1 MNKTQLQIREFQS
14 DDAETLIAYTKQ
26 IGGESD
32 NLTFGADGFPV
43 TVEKEREILQ
53 SMIDDPHSITL
64 GVWRGDDLIA
74 DGSLNSLPR
83 RMSHRAELGMTVSKA
98 NWNRGICSMLMERLI
113 QYAKD
118 NGIELIY
125 LEVRKDNAAAIHL
138 YEKFGFWQMGTL
150 PAYFKIGNEYI
161 DFISMCLDL
170 R

>member
-1 MNKTQLQIREFQS
+1 
-14 DDAETLIAYTKQ
+14 
-26 IGGESD
+26 
-32 NLTFGADGFPV
+32 
-43 TVEKEREILQ
+43 
-53 SMIDDPHSITL
+53 
-64 GVWRGDDLIA
+64 
-74 DGSLNSLPR
+74 
-83 RMSHRAELGMTVSKA
+83 
-98 NWNRGICSMLMERLI
+98 MERLI

-138 YEKFGFWQMGTL
+138 YEKFGFRQTGTL

>member
-1 MNKTQLQIREFQS
+1 MDQLQIRELQP
-14 DDAETLIAYTKQ
+14 DDAEVLIAYTKQ

-53 SMIDDPHSITL
+53 SMIDDPHSIML
-64 GVWRGDDLIA
+64 GVWRGNDLIA

-98 NWNRGICSMLMERLI
+98 NWNQGIGSMLMEHLI

-125 LEVRKDNAAAIHL
+125 LEVRQDNAGAIHL
-138 YEKFGFWQMGTL
+138 YEKFGFRQTGTL
-150 PAYFKIGNEYI
+150 PAYFKIVDTYI